1 MIRSGLA
8 LVAVFSS
15 VVYFFASA
23 QSPGRRGPIVRQVD
37 HILVESGDPRALFS
51 FFAEVLQL
59 PVAWP
64 LAESQ
69 GYTSGGL
76 GAGNVNLEIFQYADR
91 KNAPAR
97 RIPQAHFA
105 GLAFEP
111 YALSNALSEM
121 KLRGIPQ
128 GSLEPYVSTLPKG
141 SQGVL
146 WTTVTLPSFS
156 RPGMSLFLYE
166 YSPEF
171 LKVKVRREQ
180 LGNRLILNRGGPL
193 GFQSVKEI
201 VIAAANL
208 QKAKVSWTQLLGEPT
223 PSGTW
228 RAGTGPAIRLIPGS
242 VDQIRELICKVES
255 LDRAKAFLKKNRL
268 LGSAAL
274 NELSLN
280 PPNAQGLAIRLVN

>member
-1 MIRSGLA
+1 MIRHGIA
-8 LVAVFSS
+8 FVAVLSS
-15 VVYFFASA
+15 AVYFLTSA

-37 HILVESGDPRALFS
+37 HILVECGDPRALFS
-51 FFAEVLQL
+51 FFADTLQL

-64 LAESQ
+64 LADNQ
-69 GYTSGGL
+69 GYASGGL
-76 GAGNVNLEIFQYADR
+76 GVGNVNLEVFRYADQ

-97 RIPQAHFA
+97 RIPQAHYA

-111 YALSNALSEM
+111 YPLSNALGEM

-128 GSLEPYVSTLPKG
+128 GSPEPYVSTLPKG
-141 SQGVL
+141 SRGVL

-156 RPGMSLFLYE
+156 RPGMSIFLYE

-171 LKVKVRREQ
+171 LKVTVRREQ
-180 LGNRLILNRGGPL
+180 LGNRLMLNHGGSL

-201 VIAAANL
+201 VIATTNL
-208 QKAKVSWTQLLGEPT
+208 QKEKASWTKLLGEPT

-242 VDQIRELICKVES
+242 SDQIRELICKVES
-255 LDRAKAFLKKNRL
+255 LDRAKIFLKKNRL
-268 LGSAAL
+268 LGSPAL

-280 PPNAQGLAIRLVN
+280 PAAVQGLVIRLVN